1 MKQINRR
8 EMLRAI
14 AIAAIV
20 WVAILF
26 VVARWQRG
34 SSKASGSEP
43 PLLHYPG
50 TEGVIEQT
58 SPNLGFRK
66 YWFTLNEDFPS
77 KSVYLFY
84 QRELRQKGWHRLGR
98 GEPQW
103 MRQPAGDKSR
113 DLLGAMWVSP
123 DNLFQ
128 LELQMVSTARAV
140 KQGDKTVGEERQP
153 GIEVYVTL
161 RRALNPSIFMQP
173 KRVEETPERI
183 EPARKSTE

>member
-14 AIAAIV
+14 AIATIV

-26 VVARWQRG
+26 VIARWQRG

-50 TEGVIEQT
+50 TESVTEQT

-84 QRELRQKGWHRLGR
+84 QRELGQKGWRRLGQR
-98 GEPQW
+98 EPHW
-103 MRQPAGDKSR
+103 MRQPAGDKAR
-113 DLLGAMWVSP
+113 DMLGAMWVSP
-123 DNLFQ
+123 NNLFQ
-128 LELQMVSTARAV
+128 LELQMVSTAKAV
-140 KQGDKTVGEERQP
+140 KQGDKIVGEERQP

-161 RRALNPSIFMQP
+161 RRALSPGIFMQP
-173 KRVEETPERI
+173 KRVKETPEGI
-183 EPARKSTE
+183 EPAGKVAE